1 MKILKTFPFHPVIF
15 SMYPVLALL
24 ATNLVEVELGV
35 VVRPLLLS
43 IAGTTLFLS
52 LIYLGIK
59 DLRRAGLMTS
69 LLLILFFTYGHVY
82 QVVELKEIFGLNIG
96 RHRYLIPLYA
106 TLGTIGLWL
115 FAKKIHEARYA
126 TRAFNVI
133 SLLLLLFPVVQILSF
148 RVRLSSGEK
157 AAQQL
162 SNASMDYELVTSEYL
177 PDIYYLVLDTY
188 TREDALLRDF
198 NFDNSNFLD
207 GLRQR
212 GFYVADCSRSN
223 YGYTQGSITAALNL
237 KYLPDLSEDLSKLGL
252 GMGDVWVLLKQ
263 STVRR
268 KLEANGYQTV
278 AFDTGYEWSQLR
290 DADYYYGVGNTPFSL
305 ETVTP
310 FEAMLLKSTGI
321 LIFTEFQSKLF
332 VDRLKSINF
341 PHAEYVQ
348 AQLFILEQLT
358 TIPKIEDPT
367 FTFAH
372 ILIPHGPYVFDPEG
386 NIREDSGYYGGD
398 LAGPINE
405 RYLIDGYTGEIQ
417 FVNSRMLEIVDQLLE
432 KSNPAPIIVIH
443 GDHGLR
449 DENRFQILNAYYL
462 PDDGSSMLY
471 PQISP
476 VNSFRVVFD
485 TYFGTDLGLFPDM
498 SFQDDGHENPV
509 PEYAPECHLN
519 E

>member
-1 MKILKTFPFHPVIF
+1 METLKTFPFHSIAF
-15 SMYPVLALL
+15 SVYPVLALL
-24 ATNLVEVELGV
+24 ATNLIEVELSV

-43 IAGTTLFLS
+43 IAGSILLLI
-52 LIYLGIK
+52 LIYLVIK
-59 DLRRAGLMTS
+59 DLRKAGLLTS
-69 LLLILFFTYGHVY
+69 LFLILFFSYGHVY
-82 QVVELKEIFGLNIG
+82 QVVELMEIFDLNIG

-115 FAKKIHEARYA
+115 IVKRIRDTRYA
-126 TRAFNVI
+126 TQVFNVI
-133 SLLLLLFPVVQILSF
+133 SLILLLFPVVQILSF

-157 AAQQL
+157 AAQKL
-162 SNASMDYELVTSEYL
+162 SGASVGYELVRSDNL

-198 NFDNSNFLD
+198 NFDNSDFLSE
-207 GLRQR
+207 LRQR

-237 KYLPDLSEDLSKLGL
+237 KYLPDLNEDLSDLGL
-252 GMGDVWVLLKQ
+252 GIEDIWVLLKQ

-268 KLEANGYQTV
+268 KLETIGYQTV

-305 ETVTP
+305 EAVTP
-310 FEAMLLKSTGI
+310 FEAMLLKSTGVLI
-321 LIFTEFQSKLF
+321 LTDFQSKLF

-348 AQLFILEQLT
+348 AQLFILEQIATLP
-358 TIPKIEDPT
+358 TIEAPT

-417 FVNSRMLEIVDQLLE
+417 FVNSRILEIVDQLLE
-432 KSNPAPIIVIH
+432 KSYPAPIIIVH

-485 TYFGTDLGLFPDM
+485 TYFGTDLGLLPDM
-498 SFQDDGHENPV
+498 SFQDDEHKNPV
-509 PEYAPECHLN
+509 PEFVPECRLN